1 MIHSLFDSAVA
12 YRPTEAEQSEP
23 VPPIEAVLF
32 DFSNTIFKLIDAGT
46 WLHRI
51 AAATGRVL
59 DADLLEKTVAQLGEA
74 YRIPEVAALQIGRDE
89 SAEQHRVALLGW
101 FAHVDFL
108 QGVEAEAYAA
118 IAAPDAW
125 VPYADTEPLLR
136 ELRRRGIKTGIVSDF
151 PWDVGVH
158 MEHFGLV
165 DLIDVRVI
173 SYQYRTEKPDPVLFR
188 AACERLGVD
197 PRRTLMVGDNPAKD
211 GGAAASGLRAYIL
224 PGETRLG
231 ERGLA
236 HVLGFLEKHSLE
248 QHSLE

>member
-1 MIHSLFDSAVA
+1 VIYSLFDSAAA
-12 YRPTEAEQSEP
+12 YQPTEAEQSEP

-46 WLHRI
+46 WLRRV
-51 AAATGRVL
+51 AAETGRAI
-59 DADLLEKTVAQLGEA
+59 DDDLIEKTAAQLGEA

-89 SAEQHRVALLGW
+89 SAEKHRKALLGW
-101 FAHVDFL
+101 FEHVDFL
-108 QGVEAEAYAA
+108 QGIEAEAYAA

-125 VPYADTEPLLR
+125 VPYPDTEPLLR

-158 MEHFGLV
+158 MEYFGLD
-165 DLIDVRVI
+165 DLIDVRVV
-173 SYQYRTEKPDPVLFR
+173 SYQYGTEKPDPVLFR

-197 PRRTLMVGDNPAKD
+197 PRRALMVGDNPAKD

-224 PGETRLG
+224 PGEARTG

-236 HVLGFLEKHSLE
+236 HVLGFLSEHSLP
-248 QHSLE
+248 

>member
-1 MIHSLFDSAVA
+1 VIYSLFDSAAA
-12 YRPTEAEQSEP
+12 YQPTEAEQSEP

-46 WLHRI
+46 WLRRV
-51 AAATGRVL
+51 AAETGRAI
-59 DADLLEKTVAQLGEA
+59 DDD
-74 YRIPEVAALQIGRDE
+74 LQIGRDE
-89 SAEQHRVALLGW
+89 SAEKHRKALLGW
-101 FAHVDFL
+101 FEHVDFL
-108 QGVEAEAYAA
+108 QGIEAEAYAA

-125 VPYADTEPLLR
+125 VPYPDTEPLLR

-158 MEHFGLV
+158 MEYFGLD
-165 DLIDVRVI
+165 DLIDVRVV
-173 SYQYRTEKPDPVLFR
+173 SYQYGTEKPDPVLFR

-197 PRRTLMVGDNPAKD
+197 PRRALMVGDNPAKD

-224 PGETRLG
+224 PGEARTG

-236 HVLGFLEKHSLE
+236 HVLGFFSEHSLP
-248 QHSLE
+248 

>member
-1 MIHSLFDSAVA
+1 VIYSLFDSAAA

-46 WLHRI
+46 WLRRV
-51 AAATGRVL
+51 AAETGRAI
-59 DADLLEKTVAQLGEA
+59 DDDLIEKTAAQLGET

-89 SAEQHRVALLGW
+89 SAEKHREALLGW

-125 VPYADTEPLLR
+125 VPYPDTEPLLR

-158 MEHFGLV
+158 MEYFGLD
-165 DLIDVRVI
+165 DLIDVRVV
-173 SYQYRTEKPDPVLFR
+173 SYQYGTEKPDPVLFR

-197 PRRTLMVGDNPAKD
+197 PRRALMVGDNPAKD

-224 PGETRLG
+224 PGEVRTG

-236 HVLGFLEKHSLE
+236 HVLGFLS
-248 QHSLE
+248 